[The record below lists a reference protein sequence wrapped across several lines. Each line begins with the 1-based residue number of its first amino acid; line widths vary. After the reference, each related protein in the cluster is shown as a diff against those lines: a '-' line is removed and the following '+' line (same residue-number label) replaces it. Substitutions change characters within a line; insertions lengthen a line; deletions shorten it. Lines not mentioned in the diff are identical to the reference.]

1 MLHNM
6 TYAVAFTDEF
16 QAFLHKVRDPVA
28 ARAIKTRIV
37 RFEAGL
43 FGDAKSVGGKVME
56 ALVDVGPGYRLYYTM
71 EGREMVVLLCGGD
84 KRQQQADIEAAKVL
98 AAGLAK

>member
-1 MLHNM
+1 M
-6 TYAVAFTDEF
+6 TFTVAFTDEF
-16 QAFLHKVRDPVA
+16 RAFLDGVNDQTA

-43 FGDAKSVGGKVME
+43 FGDVKSVGGRVME
-56 ALVDVGPGYRLYYTM
+56 ARVHVGPGYRLYYTM
-71 EGREMVVLLCGGD
+71 NGREMVVLLCGGD
-84 KRQQQADIEAAKVL
+84 KRRQHADIEAAKAL

>member
-1 MLHNM
+1 M
-6 TYAVAFTDEF
+6 TYIVAFTDEF
-16 QAFLHKVRDPVA
+16 QAFLADVKDQVA

-56 ALVDVGPGYRLYYTM
+56 ARVHVGPGYRLYYTKK
-71 EGREMVVLLCGGD
+71 GREMVVLLCGGD
-84 KRQQQADIEAAKVL
+84 KQRQQADIEAAKAL